1 MKKAQLTITDPQDQ
15 ITSKLHLLKK
25 EHQINISSFCRDYVD
40 QGIEKY
46 LEKVSVK
53 RTANTPC

>member
-25 EHQINISSFCRDYVD
+25 NTKSISLVFA
-40 QGIEKY
+40 E
-46 LEKVSVK
+46 
-53 RTANTPC
+53 TM